1 MTLRSVFLLAC
12 ASAILLGCRRDY
24 RLEADQG
31 VTRRYQQAI
40 AQQGAQT
47 RLAPTDANDPQGL
60 DVLRAVGTSQL
71 GPVEV
76 SDEESPGG
84 PTETQQLSLPQAI
97 AATLANSPQIREVS
111 FDPAIAEQEV
121 IRSQADY
128 DWTLFGRANAEDNKR
143 PTSTISEISR
153 SEVALFESGLR
164 KKTEWG
170 GEVSTSYLLTNSWD
184 DLFNREPSRRFEPVL
199 AFQLRQP
206 LLRDAWKRVNL
217 AGIDI
222 AKLGHSIALLDFQ
235 SRAEELVTEV
245 TATYWQ
251 LYQTQQDQETF
262 RELLARATQTL
273 EKVMGR
279 REIDAT
285 DVQIRQAQV
294 SVHTRQALTVQAGK
308 RVMDARDNLVRL
320 MADSGLSLVDD
331 THIELTS
338 RPKDTLSDIKSEE
351 VLRRALQRNPIL
363 RQGRA
368 RIEIAEVNLML
379 ANRQKMPRLD
389 LVASAST
396 QTLARDYG
404 TAHDQLE
411 HTLHKSFGIG
421 LVMEIPLGNRVRKA
435 ELQSRKFERQ
445 KAIATL
451 QATTDQVAAQA
462 RERTR
467 GVQSHFA
474 EIAIQ
479 NQAAEAA
486 LAHLLALEETEQI
499 RDRLT
504 PEFLLVKLQ
513 AQDGVADAQRATTQA
528 LVQYN
533 IALAQLVQ
541 TTGGALALHEMYLPS
556 TRNQFESSP

>member
-12 ASAILLGCRRDY
+12 VSVLLVGCPRYHRFEPHQD
-24 RLEADQG
+24 A
-31 VTRRYQQAI
+31 TRRYQEAI
-40 AQQGAQT
+40 ARQGPQT

-71 GPVEV
+71 GPLEI
-76 SDEESPGG
+76 SEEESPGG
-84 PTETQQLSLPQAI
+84 PVKTHQLSLAQAI

-121 IRSQADY
+121 IRSEADY
-128 DWTLFGRANAEDNKR
+128 DWTLFGRANADNNNR
-143 PTSTISEISR
+143 PTSTISEINK

-164 KKTEWG
+164 RRTEWG
-170 GEVSTSYLLTNSWD
+170 ADFSTSYLLTNTWD
-184 DLFNREPSRRFEPVL
+184 DLFNRTPSRRIEPVL

-206 LLRDAWKRVNL
+206 LLRDAGKRVNM
-217 AGIDI
+217 AGINI
-222 AKLGHSIALLDFQ
+222 AELSYRIALLDFQ

-251 LYQTQQDQETF
+251 LYATQQDLETF
-262 RELLARATQTL
+262 HQLLARATQTL

-279 REIDAT
+279 RDIDAT

-294 SVHTRQALTVQAGK
+294 SVHIRQALIVQADK

-320 MADSGLSLVDD
+320 MADSGMSLVDD
-331 THIELTS
+331 IRVELTS
-338 RPKDTLSDIKSEE
+338 RPNESLSVIKSEE
-351 VLRRALQRNPIL
+351 VLQRVLQRNPIL

-368 RIEIAEVNLML
+368 RIEISEVNLML
-379 ANRQKMPRLD
+379 ATRQKMPRLD

-396 QTLARDYG
+396 QTLDREFG
-404 TAHDQLE
+404 NAHDQLQ
-411 HTLHKSFGIG
+411 HTNHNSFGIG
-421 LVMEIPLGNRVRKA
+421 LVMEIPLGNRLRKA
-435 ELQSRKFERQ
+435 ELQSRKFERY
-445 KAIATL
+445 KAVATL

-462 RERTR
+462 REQVR
-467 GVQSHFA
+467 GVHANFA

-479 NQAAEAA
+479 QQAASAA

-499 RDRLT
+499 RERLT

-513 AQDGVADAQRATTQA
+513 AQDGVADARRATTQA
-528 LVQYN
+528 VVQYN

-541 TTGGALALHEMYLPS
+541 TMGGALALH
-556 TRNQFESSP
+556 